1 MLFEVRVFD
10 PKGKVK
16 TVIPE
21 KELKQIHWKKFEA
34 EHAPQN
40 KKGGSAKNKRGRGR
54 TRSKN

>member
-1 MLFEVRVFD
+1 VFD